1 MCLQVSRQEK
11 DKYQVGRHLLY
22 LEKAWDVCGVVE
34 ISCIAYHP

>member
-11 DKYQVGRHLLY
+11 DKYQVGKLY